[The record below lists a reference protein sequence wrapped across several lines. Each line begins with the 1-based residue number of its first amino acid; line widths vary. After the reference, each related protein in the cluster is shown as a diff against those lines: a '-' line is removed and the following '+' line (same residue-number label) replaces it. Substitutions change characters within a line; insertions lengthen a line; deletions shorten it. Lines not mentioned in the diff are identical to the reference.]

1 MLGEASVLL
10 KTPAKYSGLKVS
22 VFIPPNAPARTVTL
36 SVDGKVVA
44 TQTFQTPGPYT
55 VTGPFQTDA
64 DQVTVT
70 LRVDRTHRVAPDT
83 RDLGVVVIGV
93 GFE

>member
-1 MLGEASVLL
+1 
-10 KTPAKYSGLKVS
+10 
-22 VFIPPNAPARTVTL
+22 VTL
-36 SVDGKVVA
+36 AADGKVVA

-55 VTGPFQTDA
+55 VAAPFQADA

-70 LRVDRTHRVAPDT
+70 LRVDATHRVAPDT